1 MVARRTR
8 RGLRGTPA
16 QHRAAAESFYAK
28 GNAVLTRIERLAPK
42 KSCAWRSG
50 EVVTATL
57 LLGASIAEAR
67 EAKVPKKIIARVASP
82 FTRRMARLLKPCLVK
97 KAKG

>member
-8 RGLRGTPA
+8 RSLRGTPA
-16 QHRAAAESFYAK
+16 QHRVAAESFYAK
-28 GNAVLTRIERLAPK
+28 GNALLTRIERLAPK

-50 EVVTATL
+50 EVITATL
-57 LLGASIAEAR
+57 FLGSSITEAR

-82 FTRRMARLLKPCLVK
+82 FARRLDRLMKPCLVK